1 MNKIF
6 LLFLIIL
13 TGCASPRIAL
23 ENKPIPF
30 VKPPL
35 PAGIDLREVEWQVL
49 SVNTNAWF
57 ALDTE
62 NYLGLSKN
70 MVDIAEYIQKLRIV
84 TEQYQTNYSKN
95 RQIIKLKQNKHCP
108 KTPSKTK
115 NKKRKKRKNHFLFN
129 KQQSSNP

>member
-1 MNKIF
+1 MVLFKFLKNMKAKIF
-6 LLFLIIL
+6 LFFLIL
-13 TGCASPRIAL
+13 STGCAATKVTV

-35 PAGIDLREVEWQVL
+35 PAAIELRQVNWQVL
-49 SVNTNAWF
+49 SVQTNTWF

-84 TEQYQTNYSKN
+84 TESYSTNY
-95 RQIIKLKQNKHCP
+95 NKIFP
-108 KTPSKTK
+108 RNTDD
-115 NKKRKKRKNHFLFN
+115 
-129 KQQSSNP
+129 